1 MRRALALSF
10 VAFVTLASACK
21 AREGSAC
28 RKGESTCLDKE
39 TALTCVAEKYVR
51 APCAGPLG
59 CTKFEAHANCDN
71 SVSNDGDACL
81 SEADE
86 EYACTP
92 DKKRALVCTHGRFAR
107 YMECRGKGGCSVD
120 GRTVACDTAVASV
133 GDPCKAQGA
142 TACTEDGKQMVTCQ
156 NGAFAVY
163 RQCRGQYGCYTKD
176 DAPTCDLTRS
186 LEGDPC
192 GVNGLVVCSVDGQS
206 ELVCQGSTFM
216 RSRACK
222 KGCTVTTRAA
232 KNIQCE

>member
-1 MRRALALSF
+1 MRRALSFAYVVAL
-10 VAFVTLASACK
+10 VVACK
-21 AREGSAC
+21 AGEGSAC
-28 RKGESTCLDKE
+28 KKGESTCLDKGS
-39 TALTCVAEKYVR
+39 ALSCIAEKYVR

-59 CTKFEAHANCDN
+59 CTKFETHANCDN
-71 SVSNDGDACL
+71 SVSNEGDVCL
-81 SEADE
+81 SEAEE

-92 DKKRALVCTHGRFAR
+92 DKKRALVCTKGRFVR

-120 GRTVACDTAVASV
+120 GRTVACDTAISNV

-156 NGAFAVY
+156 NGKFVLY
-163 RQCRGQYGCYTKD
+163 RHCRGQYGCYSKD
-176 DAPTCDLTRS
+176 DAPTCDLTKS
-186 LEGDPC
+186 LEGDTC

-222 KGCTVTTRAA
+222 KGCTVTARAG
-232 KNIQCE
+232 KNIQCD

>member
-81 SEADE
+81 SEAD
-86 EYACTP
+86 
-92 DKKRALVCTHGRFAR
+92 
-107 YMECRGKGGCSVD
+107 
-120 GRTVACDTAVASV
+120 
-133 GDPCKAQGA
+133 
-142 TACTEDGKQMVTCQ
+142 
-156 NGAFAVY
+156 
-163 RQCRGQYGCYTKD
+163 
-176 DAPTCDLTRS
+176 
-186 LEGDPC
+186 
-192 GVNGLVVCSVDGQS
+192 
-206 ELVCQGSTFM
+206 
-216 RSRACK
+216 
-222 KGCTVTTRAA
+222 
-232 KNIQCE
+232 